1 MKAIKIISAIFILIF
16 IISFIPFLEFDGP
29 KFEKNSLD
37 LESCTLSGAKMSNWN
52 GQNFYTTNEP
62 DHKYLDELRNKFISF
77 GFSEDYFNENIKLIY
92 ADIKESQITAWF
104 SFKTNSW
111 LDKYNANFGYGIPMC
126 DVAEASNCDI
136 CKQYITKIKGFV
148 DLSNKDDVDP
158 VIVYVLNDGV
168 AWQNNELMGVPS
180 NLAIH
185 EVKNILSPWK
195 AGLIAKSCAPISLN
209 IYRVSSDGGLKFEYI
224 ITGENFKTIFD
235 PSKHMQASVNLST
248 GEVECSE
255 ESSIIY

>member
-1 MKAIKIISAIFILIF
+1 MKVIKIISAIFILIF
-16 IISFIPFLEFDGP
+16 ILSFIPFLELDGP

-37 LESCTLSGAKMSNWN
+37 LESCALSGAKMSNWN
-52 GQNFYTTNEP
+52 GQNFYTNNEP

-92 ADIKESQITAWF
+92 ADIKENQITAWF
-104 SFKTNSW
+104 TLTTNSW
-111 LDKYNANFGYGIPMC
+111 LDKYNANFGYAIPMC

-158 VIVYVLNDGV
+158 VIVYVLNDGE
-168 AWQNNELMGVPS
+168 AWQNNKLMNNPS
-180 NLAIH
+180 GLDFPGINN
-185 EVKNILSPWK
+185 VLSPWK
-195 AGLIAKSCAPISLN
+195 AGLIAKVCAPISLN
-209 IYRVSSDGGLKFEYI
+209 MYRVSSDKGLKFEYI
-224 ITGENFKTIFD
+224 IKGENFKTIFEKNKQIEARVD
-235 PSKHMQASVNLST
+235 LIT

-255 ESSIIY
+255 ESTIFY